1 MPTLGAML
9 LQQVNQQHGQ
19 ELARVAGRLGATQDN
34 LLHLVLDPNFD
45 PAGYDGLSEILLDL
59 VKNPLPVASCY
70 PTAEALF
77 PIIADDA
84 NGQHGGSAPKQSFNA
99 EGPFQ
104 TAVAGLVQA
113 INQADQGGHDTVFRV
128 EYGGHGFTLV
138 VRKPGPQDAPH
149 VELIETV
156 ANDAIIMPSL
166 RHAPYT
172 PGQVTTALTHMADS
186 TMQTR
191 KDGADVFGW
200 SATDFWLAEKTG
212 SDPVFPNVGFRWW
225 SGALRPDA
233 LARWTANFATRL
245 ATLDAAKQ

>member
-19 ELARVAGRLGATQDN
+19 ELARVAARLGGTQDN

-45 PAGYDGLSEILLDL
+45 PAGYRDLPGFLLAL
-59 VKNPLPVASCY
+59 VEDPLEVASCY

-77 PIIADDA
+77 PIIADDTH
-84 NGQHGGSAPKQSFNA
+84 GQHGGSAPKQPFNA

-104 TAVAGLVQA
+104 SAVAGLVQA
-113 INQADQGGHDTVFRV
+113 INLAVQGAHDTVFRV

-138 VRKPGPQDAPH
+138 VRKPGPQDAVH
-149 VELIETV
+149 VELIETI
-156 ANDAIIMPSL
+156 AHDAIILPSL
-166 RHAPYT
+166 RHAPYA
-172 PGQVTTALTHMADS
+172 PAQVTDGLMRMADS
-186 TMQTR
+186 ATQTR
-191 KDGADVFGW
+191 KDGAAVFGW
-200 SATDFWLAEKTG
+200 SATDFWLAEQTG

-245 ATLDAAKQ
+245 AAIDAAKQ